1 MQVEQGLKENIREKD
16 MMKLLF
22 NATLLLF
29 AFTSL
34 LYAQDGQSRLSP
46 SEITALTTV
55 NAGAGTSGVT
65 GIQTRT
71 LKGDATKSGIY
82 TIQLTIPANV
92 KIQAHTHPDD
102 RVATVIS
109 GTWYIGYGAKF
120 AEAKLKPLTAGSFY
134 TEPPSVAHFARTGN
148 EPVVLQITGNGPTG
162 TEYVEAGA
170 ASTAPNK
177 TYDSLFANVNGVR
190 IHYLR
195 SGSGKTPLVLI
206 HGFGDD
212 ARMWLP
218 LFADF
223 GKDYTIIAPDLRG
236 LGQSSR
242 EKTGYDKK
250 TAAVDIH
257 ELVKSLGYQNIYLVG
272 HDIGMM
278 VAYSYAAQFPNE
290 VRKLALMDAPIPGV
304 GEVWQQIYTNPALW
318 HFHFVNSPM
327 ALELVNGRERVFLE
341 HVWQSFGGDL
351 TKFKEEEKRMYA
363 QSYSPPGVMRDAF
376 EYFKAFEPQDAADN
390 RNFSKRKLPMPL
402 LVIEGEKGMNG
413 VLALQAALI
422 SDHLK
427 AIKFPSGHW
436 LMEEKP
442 TETSAALRDFFA
454 H

>member
-1 MQVEQGLKENIREKD
+1 
-16 MMKLLF
+16 MKTLF
-22 NATLLLF
+22 KTALIIV
-29 AFTSL
+29 AITSFG
-34 LYAQDGQSRLSP
+34 YAQEGQVRLSP
-46 SEITALTTV
+46 SEISSLASV
-55 NAGAGTSGVT
+55 NAGAGTSGVN

-71 LKGDATKSGIY
+71 LKGDASKLGIY
-82 TIQLTIPANV
+82 TIQLTIPASV
-92 KIQAHTHPDD
+92 TIQAHTHPDD

-120 AEAKLKPLTAGSFY
+120 DDAKLKALTAGSFY
-134 TEPPSVAHFARTGN
+134 TEPPGVAHFAKTGN

-170 ASTAPNK
+170 TK
-177 TYDSLFANVNGVR
+177 TNYQSLFANVNGVR
-190 IHYLR
+190 LHYLK
-195 SGSGKTPLVLI
+195 SGTGKTPLVLI

-257 ELVKSLGYQNIYLVG
+257 QLVESLGYKDIYLVG

-278 VAYSYAAQFPNE
+278 VAYAYAAQFPSE
-290 VRKLALMDAPIPGV
+290 VKKLALLDAPIPGV
-304 GEVWQQIYTNPALW
+304 GDVWEKIYTTPALW
-318 HFHFVNSPM
+318 HFHFVNSPI

-351 TKFKEEEKRMYA
+351 EKFREEEKRMYA
-363 QSYSPPGVMRDAF
+363 QSYAQPGVMRDAF

-390 RNFSKRKLPMPL
+390 RNFARTKLPMPL

-413 VLALQAALI
+413 VLAIQAALI
-422 SDHLK
+422 SDHVK

-442 TETSAALRDFFA
+442 AETSAALKDFFGN
-454 H
+454 